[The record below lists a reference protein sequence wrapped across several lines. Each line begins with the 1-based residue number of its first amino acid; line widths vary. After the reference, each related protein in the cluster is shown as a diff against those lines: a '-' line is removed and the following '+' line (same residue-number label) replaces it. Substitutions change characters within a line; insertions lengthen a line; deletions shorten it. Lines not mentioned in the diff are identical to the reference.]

1 MRRNLVPLALAVWLV
16 ASFASAQLS
25 ETFKQWPNGPAGF
38 LMTDSDRKAYAQ
50 LKSDAEAQAF
60 IDLFWAKRDPD
71 LNTVQNEL
79 KLDFD
84 MRIVAADKQFSTEK
98 LKGSLSDRGKVL
110 IVMGRPVQP
119 AYNVP
124 AGTEEEE
131 GTRPRFLERGNT
143 QIWVYTKD
151 GKPPAKKS
159 DEILFVF
166 TETRLGVGD
175 FILDRNDIRNRQA
188 IKILAAKPEQLLL
201 NPKLTEVPRVGLL
214 PGTKAATSSQ
224 QAVFDV
230 QPRPWPQG
238 AGILIVSGVQSETI
252 HPVWVYLQ
260 LPDSVPTATQA
271 LGRVRKAA
279 GGDVV
284 GSFASPVVPTSVPG
298 ARAYEF
304 SLPVEAGEWKVDI
317 AVLNDG
323 GPVAV
328 TTADAKN
335 DPAPSDG
342 PYISPFYWGADNR
355 QAAQARLGDPYHIGG
370 LHLIPRIDNQ
380 YKVDENLTYVAYVV
394 RPSIIDPPNG
404 ACVAASDSQSKGLS
418 ATANGSEISL
428 KSDLFNVCP
437 DARKGYVDFK
447 LLDASG
453 MELESIP
460 EAFEIAPNGNASV
473 TTRITLNAQ
482 KAGAFQASR
491 AVVRDL
497 TSTPPSPKPEPKMEL
512 SMALYSGA
520 KKQDEQGFQP
530 IQGAK
535 VFGDIWVF
543 GQILPLSGFRRGTE
557 FELGVTL
564 KDVKTGLTRT
574 GKIPFTV
581 IKEDA
586 AAAPAAAP
594 APTAAPTAPPK

>member
-25 ETFKQWPNGPAGF
+25 ETLKQWPNGPAGF

-84 MRIVAADKQFSTEK
+84 MRVVAADKQFSTEN

-119 AYNVP
+119 PYNVP

-175 FILDRNDIRNRQA
+175 FILERNDIRNRQA
-188 IKILAAKPEQLLL
+188 MKILAAKPEQLLL

-238 AGILIVSGVQSETI
+238 AEILIVSGVQSETI

-260 LPDSVPTATQA
+260 LPDSVPTATQT

-279 GGDVV
+279 GGGVI

-355 QAAQARLGDPYHIGG
+355 QAAQARLGDAYHIGG
-370 LHLIPRIDNQ
+370 LHLIPRIENR
-380 YKVDENLTYVAYVV
+380 YKTDENLTYVAYVV
-394 RPSIIDPPNG
+394 RPS
-404 ACVAASDSQSKGLS
+404 
-418 ATANGSEISL
+418 
-428 KSDLFNVCP
+428 
-437 DARKGYVDFK
+437 
-447 LLDASG
+447 LDEQG
-453 MELESIP
+453 
-460 EAFEIAPNGNASV
+460 
-473 TTRITLNAQ
+473 Q
-482 KAGAFQASR
+482 
-491 AVVRDL
+491 
-497 TSTPPSPKPEPKMEL
+497 PKMEL
-512 SMALYSGA
+512 SMALYAGA

-564 KDVKTGLTRT
+564 KDVKTGLTRA